1 MYKLVLILFFLLG
14 CSNSLS
20 EMNFTSKDVDE
31 VKFDVVEKQIIFQG
45 VIPDNM
51 KKYFEYWF
59 NKKVKVDG
67 FNGKVI
73 IDITNYD
80 ESISKIEDGKKIEI
94 SLNVSIRM
102 ENKSQSNLNNYFLTI
117 KEFGTITGDFSM
129 NDLDALKISLQQN
142 SLSSLSKNIN
152 SKI

>member
-1 MYKLVLILFFLLG
+1 MYKLVAILFFLLG
-14 CSNSLS
+14 CSNSSS
-20 EMNFTSKDVDE
+20 EMNFISNDIDE

-45 VIPDNM
+45 AIPDNI

-59 NKKVKVDG
+59 NEKVKVDG

-73 IDITNYD
+73 IDITNYE
-80 ESISKIEDGKKIEI
+80 ESISKIDDGKKIEI
-94 SLNVSIRM
+94 SLDVSISM
-102 ENKSQSNLNNYFLTI
+102 ENKAQSKLNNYLLTI
-117 KEFGTITGDFSM
+117 REFGTITGDFSM
-129 NDLDALKISLQQN
+129 NDLDALKISLQKN